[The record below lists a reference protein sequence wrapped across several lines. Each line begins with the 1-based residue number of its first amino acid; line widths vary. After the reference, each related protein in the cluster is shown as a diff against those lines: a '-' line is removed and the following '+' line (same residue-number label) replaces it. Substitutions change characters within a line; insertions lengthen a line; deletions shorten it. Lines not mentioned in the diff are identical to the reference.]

1 MKLEPKHLA
10 PYLPFDLD
18 VVCLDKGVTFFN
30 QQISIHSFRFS
41 KNFVHNT
48 YQLIYRGEGV
58 CMENIKPILY
68 PLSDFKEEQIEE
80 IKAFLNH
87 KWCQVYDEFF
97 DALFEHDWLMHTRI
111 LMCPYEIIQWF
122 FKNHYD
128 VFGLI
133 EDDLAIDIN
142 TLNK

>member
-1 MKLEPKHLA
+1 MKLEPKHLL
-10 PYLPFDLD
+10 PYFSYSLKVKFKNFDSIYDLLSIGGENEIMIISENKLDLD
-18 VVCLDKGVTFFN
+18 TVGIDG
-30 QQISIHSFRFS
+30 I
-41 KNFVHNT
+41 
-48 YQLIYRGEGV
+48 E
-58 CMENIKPILY
+58 PILR
-68 PLSDFKEEQIEE
+68 PLSDFQEEHIEE
-80 IKAFLNH
+80 IKAFLNQ
-87 KWCQVYDEFF
+87 KWCQVYDDYF